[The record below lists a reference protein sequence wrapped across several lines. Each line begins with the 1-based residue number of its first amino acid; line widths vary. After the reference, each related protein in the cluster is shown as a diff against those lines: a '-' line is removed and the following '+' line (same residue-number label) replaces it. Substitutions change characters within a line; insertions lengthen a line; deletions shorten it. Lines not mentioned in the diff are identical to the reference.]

1 MRLERICVAAL
12 CTLCVPA
19 VAGAGPN
26 SGIISGKVTYTGT
39 PAKPE
44 PINMAKQPECVKVY
58 SEQNLKPLMTEKV
71 VAGPGNTL
79 QNVVVYVAAG
89 ALNVSPIPTNA
100 VLFDQQNCHYTT
112 HVLAFR
118 AGQDVSISNS
128 DPWSHNI
135 HPVARI
141 NREWNK
147 MQQAGTPPF
156 SYSYDKEEF
165 IPVKCN
171 IHAWMQ
177 AYFVVLKTNHFAVTG
192 EDGRFALP
200 DLPPGKYTI
209 TAWHETYGTKSQ
221 EITIAEGQSLT
232 VDFVFQARP

>member
-1 MRLERICVAAL
+1 MRLERLCMAAL

-26 SGIISGKVTYTGT
+26 SGIVSGKVTYTGT

-44 PINMAKQPECVKVY
+44 PINMSKQPECAKLY
-58 SEQNLKPLMTEKV
+58 PQPLMTEKV
-71 VAGPGNTL
+71 VTGPGNTL
-79 QNVVVYVAAG
+79 QNVVVYISAG
-89 ALNVSPIPTNA
+89 ASDVSPVPATPA
-100 VLFDQQNCHYTT
+100 SFDQQNCRYTT

-118 AGQDVSISNS
+118 VGQDVSISNS

-135 HPVARI
+135 HPIPRI

-147 MQQAGTPPF
+147 LQPPTTPPF

-171 IHAWMQ
+171 IHAWML
-177 AYFVVLKTNHFAVTG
+177 AYFVVLKTSHFAVTR
-192 EDGRFALP
+192 EDGRFSLP
-200 DLPPGKYTI
+200 DLPPGKYI
-209 TAWHETYGTKSQ
+209 ISAWHEVYGTKSQ
-221 EITIAEGQSLT
+221 EITVADGQSVT
-232 VDFVFQARP
+232 VDFVFQAKP